1 MPVWGFL
8 AALGSAI
15 FFGLNAT
22 ATKVLYAPDTPSH
35 TDPLGLIAA
44 RSVWTLPLFFA
55 LAFAA
60 FPRGRRRPSAK
71 EIGLFIVSGICYGP
85 ATTGMYALGVGHT
98 SAAHAVLLMSLAAPL
113 ASILAV
119 VLLHERLQPT
129 RVVALVI
136 GVIGGAALTFSRSTS
151 GSSPYGDGMILVMV
165 AGWAIMAMAMRVLNR
180 TYSPLFVA
188 AAMGTLGSLI
198 LVGLSA
204 LTHRLGEAQLPLRY
218 HDLRTVLAFDLEL
231 VLLLSIVGQMLQ
243 SVALR
248 ILGVAL
254 VSLISGYGS
263 IFFGLLGSF
272 VILHERFSPW
282 GIVAGCLLLIA
293 LALALI
299 EPQQVRRDSQL
310 SGACATK

>member
-1 MPVWGFL
+1 VWGFL
-8 AALGSAI
+8 AALGSAV

-22 ATKVLYAPDTPSH
+22 ATKILYAPETPSH

-55 LAFAA
+55 LGLAT
-60 FPRGRRRPSAK
+60 FPRTRRPPSRT
-71 EIGLFIVSGICYGP
+71 ELGLFIVSGICYGP

-119 VLLHERLQPT
+119 VLLHERLRLN
-129 RVVALVI
+129 RVAALVV
-136 GVIGGAALTFSRSTS
+136 GMIGGAALTLSRSTS

-165 AGWAIMAMAMRVLNR
+165 AGWGVMTIAMRVLNR

-188 AAMGTLGSLI
+188 AVMGTLGSTI

-204 LTHRLGEAQLPLRY
+204 LTHRLGETQLPLRY

-231 VLLLSIVGQMLQ
+231 VVLLSVVGQMLQ

-248 ILGVAL
+248 ILGVGL
-254 VSLISGYGS
+254 VSLITGYGS
-263 IFFGLLGSF
+263 IFFGLIGSF
-272 VILHERFSPW
+272 VILREELSLW
-282 GIVAGCLLLIA
+282 GIVAGTLLLIA

-299 EPQQVRRDSQL
+299 EPRRGLPGKYRPKRDF
-310 SGACATK
+310 A